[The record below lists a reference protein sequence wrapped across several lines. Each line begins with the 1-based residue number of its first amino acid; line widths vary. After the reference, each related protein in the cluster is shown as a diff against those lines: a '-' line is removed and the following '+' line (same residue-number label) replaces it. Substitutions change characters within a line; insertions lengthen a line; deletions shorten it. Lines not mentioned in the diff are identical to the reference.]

1 MATRRYKLNAGQT
14 EFNVV
19 EEVGAATD
27 AATVELTVD
36 TANTEVNEG
45 SGTRQITRDEVLRAL
60 DMFKNHILRNNWPPS
75 N

>member
-19 EEVGAATD
+19 EDVGAATH

-36 TANTEVNEG
+36 TDDGEVNEG
-45 SGTRQITRDEVLRAL
+45 SGTRQINREEVLRAL